1 MSDRAVE
8 NVSVAMMLSVL
19 AIAVAW
25 SVGVVAAN
33 IRRSWGAKRV
43 AALHANVLDRFSTSG
58 ELIGYLES
66 PAARRFVES
75 LVVDVRDMTH
85 RILDAVQ
92 FGIALT
98 LLGLS
103 LLAVRAMEDQP
114 WPRRTFLWLGLPI
127 TSVGVGLLVSAAL
140 SQRLARSWGMLK
152 PGKPPLE

>member
-8 NVSVAMMLSVL
+8 QISVAMMLSVV

-33 IRRSWGAKRV
+33 IRRSLGAKRV
-43 AALHANVLDRFSTSG
+43 AALHASVLDRFSTSG

-66 PAARRFVES
+66 PAARRFIES
-75 LVVDVRDMTH
+75 LVVDTRDVTH
-85 RILDAVQ
+85 RILAAAQ

-103 LLAVRAMEDQP
+103 LLTVRAMEDQP
-114 WPRRTFLWLGLPI
+114 APRRTFLWLGLPM

-140 SQRLARSWGMLK
+140 SRRLARSWGLLK
-152 PGKPPLE
+152 PGRPPLE